1 MTGVGRTLGGRYQLQ
16 EVIGRG
22 GMAEVYHGVD
32 QRLGRDVAIKVL
44 RQDLAQD
51 PAFLSR
57 FRREAQSAASLNHP
71 NIVSVFDTGEDEVP
85 SGINT
90 VIVPWIVM
98 ERVSGMTLHQVLA
111 SKKLVS
117 PERSLDIVSEILA
130 ALDYSHRHGIVH
142 RDIKPANIMITTTGS
157 VKVMDFGIA
166 RALADASATMT
177 HTNAVMGTAQYL
189 SPEQARGE
197 VVDARSDLYST
208 GCLLYELLTGQPPF
222 VGDSPVA
229 IAYQHVS
236 EPPMLPS
243 GLNPVVPTNFDGV
256 ILKALAKSPAERYA
270 SAAAMRLDVDAL
282 LSGKNPVG
290 VNPAHVRQDDLDST
304 KAMPK
309 IEKINPM
316 TTNPDSDNET
326 KPNYVVWGA
335 AGAAVLALVAGAI
348 FMLTSLFST
357 PGIEQVETPD
367 LGGLT
372 LEIAEAR
379 LENVGLAVGSVAYEE
394 ATDRPINTVI
404 SQNPNATT
412 MVDKGSAVD
421 LVIAAAPDQVPV
433 PSVANFLSPDDARA
447 AFEAIGLTLGAVT
460 FENSPL
466 PANTVLRSDP
476 EVGTLVETGTAIGIV
491 VSSGKVDL
499 PNVVGLD
506 LATATSTLSAAGFQV
521 LTQPLDDDTVAA
533 NTVLA
538 QTPSG
543 VSAKFGIRVTLT
555 YSVLPPDPEPS
566 DGDPGSL

>member
-90 VIVPWIVM
+90 VTVPWIVM
-98 ERVSGMTLHQVLA
+98 ERVSGMTLRQVLA

-117 PERSLDIVSEILA
+117 PERALDIVSEILA

-243 GLNPVVPTNFDGV
+243 GLNPVVPSNFDGV

-290 VNPAHVRQDDLDST
+290 VSPAQVRQDDLDAT

-309 IEKINPM
+309 IEKTTPVNPE
-316 TTNPDSDNET
+316 TTGDAET

-367 LGGLT
+367 LTGLT
-372 LEIAEAR
+372 LEIAETR
-379 LENVGLAVGSVAYEE
+379 LENVGLAIGSVAYEE

-412 MVDKGSAVD
+412 LVDKGSAVD

-476 EVGTLVETGTAIGIV
+476 EVGTLVEIGTAIGIV

-499 PNVVGLD
+499 PNVVGMD

-521 LTQPLDDDTVAA
+521 LTQQQVDDSVAA

-538 QTPSG
+538 QTPSAA
-543 VSAKFGIRVTLT
+543 SAKFGIRVTLT
-555 YSVLPPDPEPS
+555 YSVLPPDPDPE

>member
-90 VIVPWIVM
+90 VTVPWIVM
-98 ERVSGMTLHQVLA
+98 ERVSGMTLRQVLA

-117 PERSLDIVSEILA
+117 PERALDIVSEILA

-290 VNPAHVRQDDLDST
+290 VNPAQVRQDDLDAT
-304 KAMPK
+304 RAMPK
-309 IEKINPM
+309 IEKTTPVNPE
-316 TTNPDSDNET
+316 TTSDTET

-367 LGGLT
+367 LTGLT
-372 LEIAEAR
+372 LEIAETR
-379 LENVGLAVGSVAYEE
+379 LENVGLAVGTVAYEE

-421 LVIAAAPDQVPV
+421 LVIASAPDQVPV

-476 EVGTLVETGTAIGIV
+476 VVGTLVETGTAIGIV

-521 LTQPLDDDTVAA
+521 LTQPQEDDTVAE

-538 QTPSG
+538 QTPSAA
-543 VSAKFGIRVTLT
+543 SAKFGIKVTLT
-555 YSVLPPDPEPS
+555 YSVLPPDPDPS

>member
-1 MTGVGRTLGGRYQLQ
+1 
-16 EVIGRG
+16 
-22 GMAEVYHGVD
+22 MAEVYHGVD

-90 VIVPWIVM
+90 VTVPWIVM
-98 ERVSGMTLHQVLA
+98 ERVSGMTLRQVLA

-117 PERSLDIVSEILA
+117 PERALDIVSEILA

-290 VNPAHVRQDDLDST
+290 VNPAQVRQDDLDAT
-304 KAMPK
+304 RAMPK
-309 IEKINPM
+309 IEKTTPVNPE
-316 TTNPDSDNET
+316 TTSDTET

-367 LGGLT
+367 LTGLT
-372 LEIAEAR
+372 LEIAETR
-379 LENVGLAVGSVAYEE
+379 LENVGLAVGTVAYEE

-421 LVIAAAPDQVPV
+421 LVIASAPDQVPV

-476 EVGTLVETGTAIGIV
+476 VVGTLVETGTAIGIV

-521 LTQPLDDDTVAA
+521 LTQPQEDDTVAE

-538 QTPSG
+538 QTPSAA
-543 VSAKFGIRVTLT
+543 SAKFGIKVTLT
-555 YSVLPPDPEPS
+555 YSVLPPDPDPS

>member
-1 MTGVGRTLGGRYQLQ
+1 
-16 EVIGRG
+16 
-22 GMAEVYHGVD
+22 
-32 QRLGRDVAIKVL
+32 
-44 RQDLAQD
+44 
-51 PAFLSR
+51 
-57 FRREAQSAASLNHP
+57 
-71 NIVSVFDTGEDEVP
+71 
-85 SGINT
+85 
-90 VIVPWIVM
+90 
-98 ERVSGMTLHQVLA
+98 
-111 SKKLVS
+111 
-117 PERSLDIVSEILA
+117 
-130 ALDYSHRHGIVH
+130 
-142 RDIKPANIMITTTGS
+142 
-157 VKVMDFGIA
+157 
-166 RALADASATMT
+166 
-177 HTNAVMGTAQYL
+177 
-189 SPEQARGE
+189 
-197 VVDARSDLYST
+197 
-208 GCLLYELLTGQPPF
+208 
-222 VGDSPVA
+222 
-229 IAYQHVS
+229 
-236 EPPMLPS
+236 MLPS

-290 VNPAHVRQDDLDST
+290 VNPAQVRQDDLDAT
-304 KAMPK
+304 RAMPK
-309 IEKINPM
+309 IEKTTPVNPE
-316 TTNPDSDNET
+316 TTSDTET

-367 LGGLT
+367 LTGLT
-372 LEIAEAR
+372 LEIAETR
-379 LENVGLAVGSVAYEE
+379 LENVGLAVGTVAYEE

-421 LVIAAAPDQVPV
+421 LVIASAPDQVPV

-476 EVGTLVETGTAIGIV
+476 VVGTLVETGTAIGIV

-521 LTQPLDDDTVAA
+521 LTQPQEDDTVAE

-538 QTPSG
+538 QTPSAA
-543 VSAKFGIRVTLT
+543 SAKFGIKVTLT
-555 YSVLPPDPEPS
+555 YSVLPPDPDPS

>member
-32 QRLGRDVAIKVL
+32 QRLGREVAIKVL

-90 VIVPWIVM
+90 VTVPWIVM
-98 ERVSGMTLHQVLA
+98 ERVSGMTLRQVLA

-117 PERSLDIVSEILA
+117 PERALDIVSEILA

-222 VGDSPVA
+222 IGDSPVA

-270 SAAAMRLDVDAL
+270 SAAAMRLDVDTL

-290 VNPAHVRQDDLDST
+290 VNPAQVRQDDFDAT
-304 KAMPK
+304 RAMPK
-309 IEKINPM
+309 IEK
-316 TTNPDSDNET
+316 TTPVSTNSDVES

-357 PGIEQVETPD
+357 PSIEQVETPD
-367 LGGLT
+367 LTGLT
-372 LEIAEAR
+372 LEIAEIR
-379 LENVGLAVGSVAYEE
+379 LENVGLAVGSVAYEQN
-394 ATDRPINTVI
+394 TDRPINTII

-466 PANTVLRSDP
+466 PANTVLRSVP
-476 EVGTLVETGTAIGIV
+476 EAGTLVEIGTAIGIV

-521 LTQPLDDDTVAA
+521 LTQQQVDDTVAA

-538 QTPSG
+538 QTPSAA
-543 VSAKFGIRVTLT
+543 SAKYGIKVTLT
-555 YSVLPPDPEPS
+555 YSVLPPDPDPT

>member
-90 VIVPWIVM
+90 VTVPWIVM
-98 ERVSGMTLHQVLA
+98 ERVSGMTLRQVLA

-117 PERSLDIVSEILA
+117 PERALDIVSEILA

-222 VGDSPVA
+222 IGDSPVA

-290 VNPAHVRQDDLDST
+290 VNPAQVRQDDLDAT
-304 KAMPK
+304 RAMPK
-309 IEKINPM
+309 IEK
-316 TTNPDSDNET
+316 TNPVNPETTSDTET

-367 LGGLT
+367 LTGLT
-372 LEIAEAR
+372 LEIAETR

-421 LVIAAAPDQVPV
+421 LVIASAPDQVPV

-476 EVGTLVETGTAIGIV
+476 VVGTLVETGTAIGIV

-521 LTQPLDDDTVAA
+521 LTQPQEDDTVAE

-538 QTPSG
+538 QTPSAA
-543 VSAKFGIRVTLT
+543 SAKFGIRVTLT
-555 YSVLPPDPEPS
+555 YSVLPPDPDPS